1 MFLFTTPPATTRDT
15 GAARDAG
22 ARAAPGT
29 TAGANSAVVAAIRD
43 GAQSSGAGFDYLLAT
58 AQRESALNPTAKAG
72 TSSATGLFQF
82 IEQTWLG
89 TMKNAGP
96 KLGLQT
102 YADAITARPDGTYAV
117 ADPEARQAILDL
129 RRDPK
134 TSATLAGALT
144 QRNGEALTAALGR
157 EPTAGDLYAAHVLG
171 ARGAAA
177 LINTAQASPA
187 RAAALDMPEAAAANR
202 GLFYDK
208 TGRARGA
215 AELYALLSTARTT
228 TAPAAAPPAAS
239 SIVLPEGATAYASLD
254 GGLRSL
260 FQTDKRQ
267 GAVSDG
273 VAKLWQGRATLEQGR
288 ATLEL
293 GRATLRQGRAASE
306 PGRAASETGRPAPTY
321 FPRSDGTADTVLV
334 APATA
339 PATAAAT
346 PAAQALDAASASAAL
361 VGAPLPPRRPA
372 EFTTAPAAPS
382 GVPREASLFTARSGP

>member
-22 ARAAPGT
+22 TRAVSGT
-29 TAGANSAVVAAIRD
+29 TSGTNSGSAVVAAIRD
-43 GAQSSGAGFDYLLAT
+43 GAQSSGVGFDYLLAT
-58 AQRESALNPTAKAG
+58 ARRESALDPTAKAG

-117 ADPEARQAILDL
+117 TDPDARQTILDL

-134 TSATLAGALT
+134 TAATLAGALT

-157 EPTAGDLYAAHVLG
+157 EPTGGDLYAAHVLG

-202 GLFYDK
+202 NLFYDR

-215 AELYALLSTARTT
+215 AELYALLSTARSTG
-228 TAPAAAPPAAS
+228 APAAAPTAAAS
-239 SIVLPEGATAYASLD
+239 PLVPPEGTTAYASLD

-273 VAKLWQGRATLEQGR
+273 VAKLWQGRA
-288 ATLEL
+288 ATDTV
-293 GRATLRQGRAASE
+293 RS
-306 PGRAASETGRPAPTY
+306 APTY
-321 FPRSDGTADTVLV
+321 FPRSDGTADTVLAAV
-334 APATA
+334 QTTAPVQPAPAQAIATEA
-339 PATAAAT
+339 SGPAT
-346 PAAQALDAASASAAL
+346 PASAAL

-372 EFTTAPAAPS
+372 EFTTTLAARTGTALDPS
-382 GVPREASLFTARSGP
+382 LLTARSGP